1 MIQTKIL
8 RFLIENKEDS
18 FSINGIAKRINS
30 DYKLVYINVEKL
42 EKAGLISIKK
52 LGNRNQCELTNN
64 FNFQVLKVEEERKR
78 DLLKNQNFKVINER
92 LKQVKNPFFVF
103 LVFGSYAKKNQKKGS
118 DIDICLITDD
128 KKINSKIHQI
138 IGLIPLDIHLL
149 DFTVDDFIKMLK
161 TKEDNVGKEI
171 MKNNI
176 ILYGIEN
183 FYELIKNA

>member
-1 MIQTKIL
+1 M
-8 RFLIENKEDS
+8 
-18 FSINGIAKRINS
+18 
-30 DYKLVYINVEKL
+30 
-42 EKAGLISIKK
+42 
-52 LGNRNQCELTNN
+52 
-64 FNFQVLKVEEERKR
+64 
-78 DLLKNQNFKVINER
+78 
-92 LKQVKNPFFVF
+92 KNPFFVF